1 MQHWAAALGVVLA
14 GGLLA
19 GAILVGALGPKD
31 ARAEGL
37 PIRDGLWETTVQNPM
52 TGERTS
58 RECLKDAVLDPQ
70 TMLDGQDDC
79 QMTEQ
84 ARDGNTLTFTMA
96 CAGGSGTAKGRMF
109 VEGDQGNGEIDM
121 EFDMG
126 GRKMSMTMTWD
137 AVRVGDC

>member
-1 MQHWAAALGVVLA
+1 MHQRAAAAAAILA
-14 GGLLA
+14 GLA
-19 GAILVGALGPKD
+19 SGALGAHH

-37 PIRDGLWETTVQNPM
+37 PIRDGLWETTMRNPM

-70 TMLDGQDDC
+70 TMLEGQDDC

-84 ARDGNTLTFTMA
+84 ALDGNTLTFTMA
-96 CAGGSGTAKGRMF
+96 CAGGSGTAEGRMS
-109 VEGDQGNGEIDM
+109 VEGDHGDGEISM

-126 GRKMSMTMTWD
+126 GRKMSMTMSWD

>member
-1 MQHWAAALGVVLA
+1 MHHGATALSLILTAGLVL
-14 GGLLA
+14 
-19 GAILVGALGPKD
+19 GALGPQD

-37 PIRDGLWETTVQNPM
+37 PIRDGLWETTMQNPM

-70 TMLDGQDDC
+70 SMLEGQDDC

-84 ARDGNTLTFTMA
+84 ARDGNTLTFAMA
-96 CAGGSGTAKGRMF
+96 CAGGSGSAEGRMS
-109 VEGDQGNGEIDM
+109 VEGDHGDGEISM
-121 EFDMG
+121 QFDMG
-126 GRKMSMTMTWD
+126 GRTMSMTMSWE